1 MGIPARQ
8 STARTVIIGPVLD
21 SSGAAVTD
29 GVVGDFKVSKN
40 GAAPAAL
47 NGSATLTHRHTGHYS
62 LALTASDLDTV
73 GTAQV
78 TIDDTTNTCG
88 RVDLDVIEEPVYDA
102 LFAASANAFTGAA
115 GSSALTALASGAI
128 TEASFATT
136 AGSFIPLGILD
147 QGTAQS
153 ATSTT
158 VRLRAGAT
166 FAADD
171 IKDSIILVKGSD
183 QDRWQTGRIC
193 TDYDAG
199 TKDAT
204 VDPAFTTP
212 PTGTISYIVVA
223 GAADLTAP
231 PEVQLAD
238 GVTHGGTTAMLR
250 LGSTST
256 TPAFHVTNSAG
267 PAVRFHATAGSFAGL
282 QCWSEE
288 LHGLQALGSLTSGSG
303 YGISAG
309 HTAGSG
315 SIYAGQG
322 ITGDLS
328 GAVGSVTGAVGS
340 VTGNVGGNVTG
351 SVGSVTGAV
360 GSVTGNVGGN
370 VAGSV
375 GSVAAGGIT
384 ASSLAADAGQEIAD
398 AVWDEA
404 LAGHV
409 SAGSTGEAL
418 NAAGGAGDPW
428 ITSLP
433 GSYTAGQAGHIL
445 GTNLNA
451 TVSSRA
457 SQTTADAIVADT
469 NELQTDW
476 ADGGRLDLLLDA
488 VLADTG
494 TDGVVLSS
502 STLNAI
508 ADALLDRTAGVETN
522 RTPRQ
527 ALRLILAAA
536 AGKSSSATGTRTFRD
551 TNDSVDRIVATVDEG
566 DRTAVTLNAG

>member
-1 MGIPARQ
+1 MLPARQ
-8 STARTVIIGPVLD
+8 STAKTVTVGPVLD
-21 SSGAAVTD
+21 ADGVAVTG
-29 GVVGDFKVSKN
+29 GVVADFKISKN
-40 GAAPAAL
+40 GGAPAAL
-47 NGSATLTHRHTGHYS
+47 NGSATATHRHTGFYS

-73 GTAQV
+73 GTAEI
-78 TIDDTTNTCG
+78 TIDDTVNSMPQKE
-88 RVDLDVIEEPVYDA
+88 LAVIEEPVYDA
-102 LFAASANAFTGAA
+102 LYAASANAFTGAA

-136 AGSFIPLGILD
+136 AGSFAPLGIID

-153 ATSTT
+153 ATSTGL
-158 VRLRAGAT
+158 VLRAGAS
-166 FAADD
+166 FADNVLRNCVVAVYGSTQGYWQAPR
-171 IKDSIILVKGSD
+171 IITANALSGDSV
-183 QDRWQTGRIC
+183 
-193 TDYDAG
+193 
-199 TKDAT
+199 T
-204 VDPAFTTP
+204 VDPAWEVTP
-212 PTGTISYIVVA
+212 SGTIDYKIY
-223 GAADLTAP
+223 GAPADLTAP

-238 GVTHGGTTAMLR
+238 GVTHGGTTALLR

-375 GSVAAGGIT
+375 ASVTNAVTITGDAATDGTRFLTKIELDGSVYRYTVNSLEQGPGGGGSGSFPGT
-384 ASSLAADAGQEIAD
+384 A
-398 AVWDEA
+398 DEWTA
-404 LAGHV
+404 LKTILGVPASG
-409 SAGSTGEAL
+409 TTPE
-418 NAAGGAGDPW
+418 DP
-428 ITSLP
+428 
-433 GSYTAGQAGHIL
+433 TAGVLDTI
-445 GTNLNA
+445 
-451 TVSSRA
+451 R
-457 SQTTADAIVADT
+457 DDT